1 MGNVG
6 DTMALSVGFP
16 VWVALIAIALLV
28 AITLWANQRELA
40 FEASEA
46 RASQAE
52 LRAATAEAIVTEQ
65 TVTQSA
71 TATAVAYVGAPEA
84 AVDRSL
90 DLILASERDPTD
102 DHLRALNQEFGP
114 GALAFVRP
122 EVEHLLSGGFH
133 LGGDSGY
140 ERTFLA
146 SANPAPDQATV
157 RTRERWTYDERDRT
171 DRRVRCLIETSEQTY
186 MLQRVGRDWQVSAI
200 DLAASSRAD
209 CPAAA

>member
-1 MGNVG
+1 
-6 DTMALSVGFP
+6 MALSVGFP
-16 VWVALIAIALLV
+16 IWVALVAVALLV
-28 AITLWANQRELA
+28 AMTLWANQRELA
-40 FEASEA
+40 FQASEA

-52 LRAATAEAIVTEQ
+52 LRAATAEAIVTAQ
-65 TVTQSA
+65 TVMQAA

-90 DLILASERDPTD
+90 EMILATERDPTD
-102 DHLRALNQEFGP
+102 DRLRTLNQEFGP

-140 ERTFLA
+140 ERMVLTIA
-146 SANPAPDQATV
+146 SPSPEQATV
-157 RTRERWTYDERDRT
+157 RTRERWTYDERDGT

-186 MLQRVGRDWQVSAI
+186 TLQRVGHDWQVTDI
-200 DLAASSRAD
+200 ELASSSRAD
-209 CPAAA
+209 CPAAAA

>member
-6 DTMALSVGFP
+6 DIMALSVGFP

-28 AITLWANQRELA
+28 AMTLWANQRELA
-40 FEASEA
+40 FQASEA

-52 LRAATAEAIVTEQ
+52 LRAATAEAIVTAQ
-65 TVTQSA
+65 AVMQSA

-90 DLILASERDPTD
+90 DLILMTERDPTD
-102 DHLRALNQEFGP
+102 DHLRTLNEEFGP
-114 GALAFVRP
+114 GALAFIRP

-133 LGGDSGY
+133 LSGDSGY
-140 ERTFLA
+140 ERTVMS

-157 RTRERWTYDERDRT
+157 RTRERWTYDERDGT

-186 MLQRVGRDWQVSAI
+186 TLQRVGHDWQVTTI

-209 CPAAA
+209 CPAAT

>member
-1 MGNVG
+1 
-6 DTMALSVGFP
+6 MALSISFP
-16 VWVALIAIALLV
+16 VWVAFIALALLIAM
-28 AITLWANQRELA
+28 TLWANQRELA
-40 FEASEA
+40 FQASEA

-52 LRAATAEAIVTEQ
+52 LRAATAEAIVTAQ
-65 TVTQSA
+65 TVIQSS

-90 DLILASERDPTD
+90 DLILATEREPTD
-102 DHLRALNQEFGP
+102 ERLRSLNQELGP

-140 ERTFLA
+140 ERTILA
-146 SANPAPDQATV
+146 SATPAPDEATV
-157 RTRERWTYDERDRT
+157 RTRERWTYDERDSI
-171 DRRVRCLIETSEQTY
+171 DHRVRCLIETSEQTY
-186 MLQRVGRDWQVSAI
+186 TLQRVGRDWQVSAI

-209 CPAAA
+209 CPATA

>member
-1 MGNVG
+1 M
-6 DTMALSVGFP
+6 MALSVGFP

-28 AITLWANQRELA
+28 AITLWANQREVA
-40 FEASEA
+40 FQASEA

-52 LRAATAEAIVTEQ
+52 LRAATAEAIVTAQ
-65 TVTQSA
+65 TVMQSA

-90 DLILASERDPTD
+90 DLILATERDPSD
-102 DHLRALNQEFGP
+102 DHLRTLNQEFGP

-140 ERTFLA
+140 ERMILA
-146 SANPAPDQATV
+146 TANPAPEQATV
-157 RTRERWTYDERDRT
+157 RTRERWTYDERDGT
-171 DRRVRCLIETSEQTY
+171 DHRVRCLIETSEQTY
-186 MLQRVGRDWQVSAI
+186 TLQRVGRDWQVTEI
-200 DLAASSRAD
+200 ELASSTRAD
-209 CPAAA
+209 CPAAAA